1 MKLLITINNLCK
13 TFYTNGEGKE
23 VLKNISLNI
32 EDGEIYGLIGLSG
45 AGKSSLLRC
54 INLLEKP
61 TSGEVIVNGTNV
73 ESLQGLELRNLRR
86 QIGMI
91 FQQFNLLNSSTV
103 YENIAFPL
111 RISNVP
117 KSQIEERVM
126 ELLRVVELTDKKDAY
141 PSKLSGGQKQRVGIA
156 RALANNPSI
165 LLLDEATSALD
176 PSTTNSILELLK
188 SINLKLKITMIVV
201 THEMSVIKKLC
212 SRVAVIEEGS
222 IVEEGQV
229 VDIFS
234 NPSSKTVQRFL
245 NEVIPE
251 LPSEMLA
258 AEDNNEMKTVMINFL
273 GEDAEKPY
281 ISDMVKHFDIS
292 ANILSGNIEI
302 VQNLQIGRLILNISG
317 KKDNVTSALHY
328 LLENNLRIEVLDNGC
343 FKSYE
348 LS

>member
-1 MKLLITINNLCK
+1 MIRIRNLCK
-13 TFYTNGEGKE
+13 TFNTNGEEKE
-23 VLKNISLNI
+23 VLKNINIEI

-61 TSGEVIVNGTNV
+61 TSGEIIVNGTNV
-73 ESLQGLELRNLRR
+73 ESMKGIELRSLRR
-86 QIGMI
+86 KIGMI

-111 RISNVP
+111 RISSMP
-117 KSQIEERVM
+117 KDEIDKRVV
-126 ELLRVVELTDKKDAY
+126 ELLQMVELTDKKDAY

-176 PSTTNSILELLK
+176 PSTTSSILELLK
-188 SINLKLKITMIVV
+188 SINSKLKITMIVV

-212 SRVAVIEEGS
+212 SRVAVIEDGS
-222 IVEEGQV
+222 IVEEGLV

-234 NPSSKTVQRFL
+234 NPSSKTVQKFL

-251 LPSEMLA
+251 LP
-258 AEDNNEMKTVMINFL
+258 NEKFLVETGNELKTVMVNFL
-273 GEDAEKPY
+273 GEDAEKPF
-281 ISDMVKHFDIS
+281 ISDMVKNFDVS
-292 ANILSGNIEI
+292 ANIISGNIEI
-302 VQNLQIGRLILNISG
+302 VQNMQIGRLIINISG

-328 LLENNLRIEVLDNGC
+328 LLGKNLRIEVLIDGS

-348 LS
+348 LY

>member
-1 MKLLITINNLCK
+1 MITINNLCK
-13 TFYTNGEGKE
+13 TFNTNGEEKE
-23 VLKNISLNI
+23 VLKNINLKI

-61 TSGEVIVNGTNV
+61 TSGEVIVDGTNV
-73 ESLQGLELRNLRR
+73 ESLKGMELRNLRR
-86 QIGMI
+86 KIGMI

-111 RISNVP
+111 RISNLP
-117 KSQIEERVM
+117 KHQIEKRVM
-126 ELLRVVELTDKKDAY
+126 ELLEVVELVDKKGAY

-156 RALANNPSI
+156 RALANSPSI

-188 SINLKLKITMIVV
+188 SINEKLGITMIVV
-201 THEMSVIKKLC
+201 THEMAVIKKLC

-222 IVEEGQV
+222 IVEEGMV

-234 NPSSKTVQRFL
+234 NPSSKTVQKFL

-251 LPSEMLA
+251 LPKENFKTLDNSEL
-258 AEDNNEMKTVMINFL
+258 KTVMINFL
-273 GEDAEKPY
+273 GDDAQKPY
-281 ISDMVKHFDIS
+281 ISDMVKHFDIN

-317 KKDNVTSALHY
+317 KRDNVASALHY
-328 LLENNLRIEVLDNGC
+328 LLKNNLRIEVLEDGC
-343 FKSYE
+343 FKPYE
-348 LS
+348 LF

>member
-1 MKLLITINNLCK
+1 MINIKDLCK
-13 TFYTNGEGKE
+13 TFYTNGEEKE
-23 VLKNISLNI
+23 VLKNISIEI

-61 TSGEVIVNGTNV
+61 TTGEVIIDGTNV
-73 ESLQGLELRNLRR
+73 ERLKGVELRSLRR

-111 RISNVP
+111 LISKIP
-117 KSQIEERVM
+117 QTQIDKRVM
-126 ELLRVVELTDKKDAY
+126 ELLQMVELTDKRDAY

-176 PSTTNSILELLK
+176 PSTTNSILDLLK
-188 SINLKLKITMIVV
+188 SINSKLHITILVV

-222 IVEEGQV
+222 IVEEGLV

-234 NPSSKTVQRFL
+234 NPSSKTVQKFL
-245 NEVIPE
+245 NDVIPE
-251 LPSEMLA
+251 LPKDNFII
-258 AEDNNEMKTVMINFL
+258 EDSNELKTVMINFL

-281 ISDMVKHFDIS
+281 ISNMSKNFDIS
-292 ANILSGNIEI
+292 ANIISGNIEI
-302 VQNLQIGRLILNISG
+302 VQNVQIGRLIINISG
-317 KKDNVTSALHY
+317 KKDNVAKALHY
-328 LLENNLRIEVLDNGC
+328 LLENNLRIEVLKDGS
-343 FKSYE
+343 FKPYQ